1 MIMFA
6 VTKRFVLC
14 VAALCAPVAAVA
26 AGSSYMSL
34 LGELVGKAEMPRML
48 RDICI
53 EASPE
58 TVKQNARAYE
68 EWAQRNADLLSA
80 VKVQQDRGDVRL
92 AKQAT
97 QNPGSPKSTREVIAM
112 LQQVLAEQVSQAG
125 PAAGKDMC
133 SKYAGQ
139 LSSTEETRKAEIQ
152 SLLKTVTNADK
163 ALSTREAQQ

>member
-1 MIMFA
+1 MPTSIA
-6 VTKRFVLC
+6 RVVLI
-14 VAALCAPVAAVA
+14 AAAVLTAASANA
-26 AGSSYMSL
+26 AGKSYMSL

-48 RDICI
+48 RDICAD
-53 EASPE
+53 ASPE
-58 TVKQNARAYE
+58 TAKQNARAYE
-68 EWAQRNADLLSA
+68 EWAQRNAELLSA

-92 AKQAT
+92 AKQAGE
-97 QNPGSPKSTREVIAM
+97 NPGAPKSTKEVIAM
-112 LQQVLAEQVSQAG
+112 LHEVLAEQVSQAG

-152 SLLKTVTNADK
+152 SLLKTVTDADK